1 MKIRF
6 KPFLVIVIPMLFLGC
21 TDDRLFEGIH
31 YIENKTWDT
40 NEKIPFEFEV
50 KDTNAVYDMLVNIR
64 ISGYYPYSNL
74 FMQVYITDP
83 NGHLTKKLVE
93 YTLAEASGKWVG
105 KGLGDLYDYRL
116 PSPDLNELRIFSIP
130 GKYTVELRQVMRVE
144 KLEGVMGVGIRVVKK
159 S

>member
-6 KPFLVIVIPMLFLGC
+6 KTLLLIAFPLLLLSC

-50 KDTNAVYDMLVNIR
+50 TDTNAVYDMLADIR
-64 ISGYYPYSNL
+64 ISGNYPYSNL

-83 NGHLTKKLVE
+83 HGHLTKKLVE
-93 YTLAEASGKWVG
+93 YTLADPNGRWQG
-105 KGLGDLYDYRL
+105 RGLGDLYDYRL
-116 PSPDLNELRIFSIP
+116 PSPDLNELNIFSIP

-159 S
+159 N